1 MSGTGRGFGSA
12 PLKKHKRWLP
22 YQTTKMRDLNLVVT
36 KQFLVLILSL
46 SYLSSYGTSKVL
58 IKANI
63 LRGERFVTARTSARD
78 IEVKVS
84 EVFEKKGFEIVTKMQ
99 STGDIL
105 LVDFFV
111 YQFPAQFPAV
121 TITIRTQD
129 GIHYIDQEF
138 RKVFIDRELTN
149 QNLAIELAERVP
161 HEINKDEV
169 YKVGIGNL
177 ISTNNASNSMLYT
190 GNSNYYSTIKWKD
203 DNNVPFI
210 LPSDLGLYLFYASNF
225 TGLKN
230 KLARGPILLKLR
242 INDSAR
248 FEHVNAN
255 SLFNLDENQKNRIRE
270 FIDSFPL
277 WLTDTEVEDIE
288 IMYGLK

>member
-1 MSGTGRGFGSA
+1 
-12 PLKKHKRWLP
+12 
-22 YQTTKMRDLNLVVT
+22 MRDLNLVVT

-46 SYLSSYGTSKVL
+46 SCLSSYGTSKVL

-84 EVFEKKGFEIVTKMQ
+84 EVLEKKGFEIVTKMQ

-138 RKVFIDRELTN
+138 RKAFIDRELTN

-177 ISTNNASNSMLYT
+177 ISTNNGSNSMLYT
-190 GNSNYYSTIKWKD
+190 SNPKYYSTIKWKD
-203 DNNVPFI
+203 DNNVPCI

-270 FIDSFPL
+270 FIDSFPS